1 MMFER
6 KDSVLALDIGTAG
19 VKGVEVNLDRGRP
32 ILRKAAVR
40 ELHYSGEGERGG
52 QRPEALPRLMAAVS
66 DLLAELGV
74 RPGKARR
81 LVTCLPGPKVSI
93 KQIKCLALPEAE
105 MRSALVFEARKHLPV
120 EGDVLM
126 DYQLLNRRGEEQDVL
141 LVVTTKQAV
150 NAHLALLEACGLKGG
165 VLEAPSLALWNAF
178 LRQHPAYSGP
188 GSSALAAAGTI
199 ATEGQTAPLPVGCID
214 IGATSTGLSF
224 FHLPGLYLTRDIAI
238 AGDRFTEDMRQ
249 NQGSDFPT
257 AEKAKT
263 AGGLFK
269 DAPSKGST
277 VMTLELEGEGGK
289 GQPSLQTL
297 VREIQ
302 RSIRYYLKEAGQAKL
317 EGLMLAG
324 GSAADAGLREHLQK
338 ELGLSVKPLDPV
350 EGWEGAELIPASARP
365 RFAQAVGMALRGAH
379 EFFPHQP

>member
-1 MMFER
+1 MFER
-6 KDSVLALDIGTAG
+6 KDSLLALDIGSAG
-19 VKGVEVNLDRGRP
+19 VKGVEIALDRGRP

-40 ELHYSGEGERGG
+40 ELPYTGEGERGG
-52 QRPEALPRLMAAVS
+52 LRPEAFPRLMAAVS

-74 RPGKARR
+74 KPGKVRR
-81 LVTCLPGPKVSI
+81 LVTCLPGPQVSI

-126 DYQLLNRRGEEQDVL
+126 DYQLLSRRGEEQDVL

-150 NAHLALLEACGLKGG
+150 NAHLSLLEACGLKGG

-178 LRQHPAYSGP
+178 LRQHPTYA
-188 GSSALAAAGTI
+188 GSAPAAGQ
-199 ATEGQTAPLPVGCID
+199 AVPLPMGCID

-224 FHLPGLYLTRDIAI
+224 FHQPGLYLTRDIAI

-249 NQGSDFPT
+249 NLGSDFPA

-269 DAPSKGST
+269 DAPSKGSAT
-277 VMTLELEGEGGK
+277 MTLELEGEGGK

-302 RSIRYYLKEAGQAKL
+302 RSVRYYLKEAGQAKL
-317 EGLMLAG
+317 EGLVLVG

-350 EGWEGAELIPASARP
+350 EGWEGAEMIPASGRP
-365 RFAQAVGMALRGAH
+365 RFAQAIGMALRGAH

>member
-1 MMFER
+1 MFER
-6 KDSVLALDIGTAG
+6 KDSLLALDIGSAG
-19 VKGVEVNLDRGRP
+19 VKGVEIALDRGRP

-40 ELHYSGEGERGG
+40 ELPYTGEGERGG

-66 DLLAELGV
+66 DLLGELGV
-74 RPGKARR
+74 KPGKARR
-81 LVTCLPGPKVSI
+81 LVTCLPGPQVSI

-126 DYQLLNRRGEEQDVL
+126 DYQLLGRRGEEQDVL

-150 NAHLALLEACGLKGG
+150 NAHLSLLEACGLKGG
-165 VLEAPSLALWNAF
+165 VLEAPSLALWNAY
-178 LRQHPAYSGP
+178 LRQHPSYAAP
-188 GSSALAAAGTI
+188 APTPAAAGQAI
-199 ATEGQTAPLPVGCID
+199 PSPMGCID

-224 FHLPGLYLTRDIAI
+224 FHQPGLYLTRDIAI

-249 NQGSDFPT
+249 NLGFDFPA

-269 DAPSKGST
+269 DAPSKGSAA
-277 VMTLELEGEGGK
+277 MTLELEGEGGK

-317 EGLMLAG
+317 EGLVLAG

-350 EGWEGAELIPASARP
+350 EGWEGAEMIPASTRP
-365 RFAQAVGMALRGAH
+365 RFAQAIGMALRGAH
-379 EFFPHQP
+379 EFFPHQS

>member
-1 MMFER
+1 M
-6 KDSVLALDIGTAG
+6 TA
-19 VKGVEVNLDRGRP
+19 V
-32 ILRKAAVR
+32 A
-40 ELHYSGEGERGG
+40 
-52 QRPEALPRLMAAVS
+52 

-74 RPGKARR
+74 KPGKVRR
-81 LVTCLPGPKVSI
+81 LVTSLPGPQVSI

-126 DYQLLNRRGEEQDVL
+126 DYQLLRRTAGRGEEQDVL

-150 NAHLALLEACGLKGG
+150 NAHLAMLEACGLKGG

-178 LRQHPAYSGP
+178 LRQHPAYTGAPAPASGA
-188 GSSALAAAGTI
+188 SAAPAGPV
-199 ATEGQTAPLPVGCID
+199 ATGGQAAPLPMGCID
-214 IGATSTGLSF
+214 VGALSTGLSF
-224 FHLPGLYLTRDIAI
+224 FHQPGLYLTRDIAI

-249 NQGSDFPT
+249 NLGSDFLA
-257 AEKAKT
+257 AERAKT
-263 AGGLFK
+263 AGGLFH
-269 DAPSKGST
+269 DAPSKGAAT
-277 VMTLELEGEGGK
+277 MTLELEGEGGK

-317 EGLMLAG
+317 EGLVLAG

-350 EGWEGAELIPASARP
+350 EGWEGAELLPASARP
-365 RFAQAVGMALRGAH
+365 RFAQAVGLALRGAH